1 MRGRLNSIEG
11 LVREGFNL
19 LLELR
24 RHPEARRLI
33 PLANTFLEALLRQTG
48 QDAPPFVVSVKAMPI
63 RKH

>member
-1 MRGRLNSIEG
+1 MSGRLNSIEN
-11 LVREGFNL
+11 LVREGFTL

-33 PLANTFLEALLRQTG
+33 PLANAFLESLLRHTA

>member
-1 MRGRLNSIEG
+1 MNGRSNSIEG
-11 LVREGFNL
+11 LVREGFTL

-33 PLANTFLEALLRQTG
+33 PLANAFLETLLRQAA

-63 RKH
+63 RKR

>member
-1 MRGRLNSIEG
+1 MKGPLDSVEA

-33 PLANTFLEALLRQTG
+33 PLANAFLKALLHQTG
-48 QDAPPFVVSVKAMPI
+48 RDAPPIVVCVKAMPI
-63 RKH
+63 RKI